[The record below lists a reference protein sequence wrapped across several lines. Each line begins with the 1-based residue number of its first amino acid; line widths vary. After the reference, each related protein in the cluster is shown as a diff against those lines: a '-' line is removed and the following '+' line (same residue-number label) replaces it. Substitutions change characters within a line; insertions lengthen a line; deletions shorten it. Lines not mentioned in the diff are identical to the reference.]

1 MKKFRGKYWGTVYR
15 EVEFEAT
22 DLADA
27 QDIMDRFPCNEGD
40 IQFKEINGVEE
51 CSDFEVAEPL
61 NADVRDLPIEMGKHT
76 VKVDALINVAAG
88 LAWDSGFGTAYL
100 DKFDVRTTPTRIE
113 VYDWLNASFY
123 FDAMQRDAVDSLL
136 GMMGHIQAEVATAE
150 IKKVAEEHG
159 YHCMVLEVDAQ

>member
-27 QDIMDRFPCNEGD
+27 QDIMDGFPCNEGD

-113 VYDWLNASFY
+113 VYDCKCLLLLRC
-123 FDAMQRDAVDSLL
+123 DAERRRRQSAWHDGTYSGRGCHSRD
-136 GMMGHIQAEVATAE
+136 
-150 IKKVAEEHG
+150 
-159 YHCMVLEVDAQ
+159 